1 MVETLM
7 VAFYLLGGWMFIC
20 WTVDNSPPKNIY
32 LCWSIPLWPLPAL
45 LLLIFIIK
53 CALEKHYEKLRN
65 PQRDGDR

>member
-20 WTVDNSPPKNIY
+20 WTVDNPPPKSIY

-53 CALEKHYEKLRN
+53 RALEKHYEKLRN
-65 PQRDGDR
+65 PQRNDDR